1 VSSQISHIGFE
12 VFSNMLS
19 LQKVRKLYSLS
30 SKQTHYLF

>member
-1 VSSQISHIGFE
+1 
-12 VFSNMLS
+12 MLS